1 MPDALVLYAVALLAP
16 PALGA
21 RRHSAEAG
29 RFAVGKVRKKIC
41 PTNAQ
46 GLARLGMGHAT
57 AVKNTS
63 PCSRHIPLG
72 YRGNS
77 AYEHTSR
84 HCDRAAHGIFAHNGV
99 YKTPSIGGRMVCVHG
114 ATASGASSILSQ
126 SPHLTRSG
134 HKAEMFHVKHF
145 ARKAS

>member
-21 RRHSAEAG
+21 CRHSAEAG

-72 YRGNS
+72 YRGNN

-84 HCDRAAHGIFAHNGV
+84 RCDRAAHGIFVYNGV
-99 YKTPSIGGRMVCVHG
+99 YKIPRFCDSAAQMRGLAAAGTSRISP
-114 ATASGASSILSQ
+114 Q

-134 HKAEMFHVKHF
+134 HEAEMFHVKHF